1 MKKITD
7 RIKTFYHK
15 GDVPFYFSLL
25 GPLFMGTVHLI
36 SVLIK
41 FDWIVVN
48 YCIFCFLMCLFKVW
62 QWAIEKYKIRP
73 NHYVA
78 GFVSVLIIIAPMMAS
93 FLLTILYRNATH
105 YLIDWFIYAYATY
118 GTVKMVLSIKKLT
131 SKYKT
136 DMEYVVSFFGLISA
150 LYTIQMMEF
159 QLIMFASNGTVDKS
173 MYYMQLF
180 TQGGIFVVTII
191 IAYLFSKKVY
201 KKDRK

>member
-1 MKKITD
+1 MQRITD
-7 RIKTFYHK
+7 KIKAVYHT
-15 GDVPFYFSLL
+15 GDVAFYCSLF

-118 GTVKMVLSIKKLT
+118 GTVKMV
-131 SKYKT
+131 
-136 DMEYVVSFFGLISA
+136 F
-150 LYTIQMMEF
+150 YTPVNACVID
-159 QLIMFASNGTVDKS
+159 TKHTTT
-173 MYYMQLF
+173 LF
-180 TQGGIFVVTII
+180 TKSERSYHSDAMYFSANIITHFFKKTTAFYLII
-191 IAYLFSKKVY
+191 II
-201 KKDRK
+201 